1 MYRAKISNLSNWQ
14 IIFEGESSRLIFA
27 IMKDE
32 DYSQNIDNQA
42 KARDL
47 ERRIDQMVYKL
58 YDLTPGEI
66 AIVDGG
72 GKL

>member
-1 MYRAKISNLSNWQ
+1 
-14 IIFEGESSRLIFA
+14 
-27 IMKDE
+27 MKDE